1 MLALAPGSE
10 PDRVAGGSAAQLA
23 RKAERP
29 RTIGPGATRTLR
41 PILARRG
48 RSGVQSIPLEGIEGG
63 VRPAPPQRISI
74 PDAGVETVIDP
85 VGTREGEIEVPELGR
100 AGWFQG
106 GPRPG
111 EPGHAVLIGH
121 LDTRRG
127 PGLFARVPSVP
138 VGAAVVVTDR
148 RGEVH
153 SYEVVGRT
161 QVRKDRFPTSEV
173 YGSASRPVLVLVT
186 CGGPFREGRGY
197 RDNVLLY
204 ARAASSIS
212 A

>member
-1 MLALAPGSE
+1 MLALAPDAE

-111 EPGHAVLIGH
+111 EPGRAVLIGH

-153 SYEVVGRT
+153 SFEVVGRT

-186 CGGPFREGRGY
+186 CGGPYIEGRGY

-204 ARAASSIS
+204 ARAA
-212 A
+212 

>member
-1 MLALAPGSE
+1 MLALAPDAE
-10 PDRVAGGSAAQLA
+10 PDRVAGASAAQLA

-85 VGTREGEIEVPELGR
+85 VGTRKGEIEVPELGR

-111 EPGHAVLIGH
+111 EPGRAVMIGH

-153 SYEVVGRT
+153 SFEVVGRT

-186 CGGPFREGRGY
+186 CGGPYSEGRGY

-204 ARAASSIS
+204 ARAA
-212 A
+212 

>member
-1 MLALAPGSE
+1 MPDDEPDAAPG
-10 PDRVAGGSAAQLA
+10 DSAAQLA

-29 RTIGPGATRTLR
+29 RTIGPAATNTLR

-85 VGTREGEIEVPELGR
+85 VGTRKGEIEVPELGR

-106 GPRPG
+106 GARPG
-111 EPGHAVLIGH
+111 EPGRAVVIGH

-127 PGLFARVPSVP
+127 PGLFARVPSVR
-138 VGAAVVVTDR
+138 VGAAMVITDR

-153 SYEVVGRT
+153 SFEVVGRT

-173 YGSASRPVLVLVT
+173 YGGGARPVLVLVT
-186 CGGPFREGRGY
+186 CGGPYKEGRGY

-204 ARAASSIS
+204 ARAA
-212 A
+212 